1 MRTNRPFER
10 SIPLL
15 FLLVTV
21 VAYGLLLPLT
31 GFYWD
36 DWPFAW
42 MAKFMGPGEFVPAFA
57 GVRPFLGP
65 IFFVT
70 TSLVPPV
77 PLYWQIFA
85 LVIRFLAGLSAWFA
99 LSQIWPHYKNQILAA
114 SLLFLV
120 FPGYSQHWVAFT
132 HINQEWIPFIFY
144 LLSFGFTAR
153 AMRNPGKFTL
163 NTFYALLL
171 LAGGVFP
178 TEYFVSIEPL
188 RFLFIWV
195 IVSEEIRDNRQA
207 FFQSLTRW
215 IPYFLIWLANAVW
228 LAYFYTAGGYASY
241 EVEVVNE
248 PLSITR
254 IISAMGEAVWKAGFY
269 IWAQILVLISRV
281 PAAPTN
287 LVTLALMIVSF
298 LLIFFYLR
306 KLNVYEVETKKFA
319 ISAVLIGLTGIL
331 LGRIP
336 SFAAGL
342 PLTLQSSYDRFMISM
357 MIGGSLFLIGLI
369 ELLIR
374 SPRIKTVAF
383 ALLIALGIGQ
393 QFFNANIFRRDW
405 AKQQEIYWQL
415 AWRIPA
421 IKPNTALLTH
431 QLPIDYETDL
441 SFTAPIN
448 WLYAPDY
455 AGSRLPYALLY
466 TEKRLGGTSLPSLQP
481 NSEINLPIR
490 RVNFRGSTSQV
501 LVIYMPPN
509 GCLRVLDPARGDEI
523 TYGRQSRFLVDAIR
537 LSDLSNIVI
546 ESKRGAEIPFLSEPE
561 HTWCYYF
568 AKAELAYQQADWHQV
583 VDLMNEASSFGYQPE
598 DPFEWLTFIEAQ
610 AFTGNV
616 DTAENL
622 SSDVY
627 ERDKGVRKGLCQ
639 VWKRVQAQGL
649 AGDMGKTRVHR
660 ILSDFQCEQ

>member
-1 MRTNRPFER
+1 MSSSRANKSLTKKDRLFESGFSFIINRMRTNRPFER

-15 FLLVTV
+15 FFLVTV

-195 IVSEEIRDNRQA
+195 IVSEQVSGFGQR
-207 FFQSLTRW
+207 FLQSLKRW
-215 IPYFLIWLANAVW
+215 LPYLLIWLANAAW
-228 LAYFYTAGGYASY
+228 LAYFYTVGGYASY
-241 EVEVVNE
+241 EVEMVNE
-248 PLSITR
+248 PLTLTR
-254 IISAMGEAVWKAGFY
+254 IVSTIGEALWKAGFY
-269 IWAQILVLISRV
+269 IWAQILVLISKAV
-281 PAAPTN
+281 TTPTN
-287 LVTLALMIVSF
+287 LVTSALIIVASVF
-298 LLIFFYLR
+298 IFFYLS
-306 KLNVYEVETKKFA
+306 KLNGPEGEPKIFA
-319 ISAVLIGLTGIL
+319 LSAVLIGLAGIL

-357 MIGGSLFLIGLI
+357 MLGGSLFATGLI
-369 ELLIR
+369 ELIIR

-383 ALLIALGIGQ
+383 AILIALG
-393 QFFNANIFRRDW
+393 
-405 AKQQEIYWQL
+405 
-415 AWRIPA
+415 
-421 IKPNTALLTH
+421 
-431 QLPIDYETDL
+431 
-441 SFTAPIN
+441 
-448 WLYAPDY
+448 
-455 AGSRLPYALLY
+455 
-466 TEKRLGGTSLPSLQP
+466 
-481 NSEINLPIR
+481 
-490 RVNFRGSTSQV
+490 
-501 LVIYMPPN
+501 
-509 GCLRVLDPARGDEI
+509 
-523 TYGRQSRFLVDAIR
+523 
-537 LSDLSNIVI
+537 
-546 ESKRGAEIPFLSEPE
+546 
-561 HTWCYYF
+561 
-568 AKAELAYQQADWHQV
+568 
-583 VDLMNEASSFGYQPE
+583 
-598 DPFEWLTFIEAQ
+598 
-610 AFTGNV
+610 
-616 DTAENL
+616 
-622 SSDVY
+622 
-627 ERDKGVRKGLCQ
+627 
-639 VWKRVQAQGL
+639 
-649 AGDMGKTRVHR
+649 
-660 ILSDFQCEQ
+660 